1 MENKNIKLI
10 LVALGSFM
18 LVLLQTEMFQ
28 RSLEIFSFIG
38 LSVIGDI
45 ILLYHN
51 ISNLI
56 VLSIAYTSEFC
67 IIETYYQLKI
77 FCVAIFS
84 YSLQHISLQSSPPK
98 CSEK

>member
-45 ILLYHN
+45 ILLLSSILSFVGFVIFAFTSFKIIRNN
-51 ISNLI
+51 IN
-56 VLSIAYTSEFC
+56 Y
-67 IIETYYQLKI
+67 K
-77 FCVAIFS
+77 
-84 YSLQHISLQSSPPK
+84 K
-98 CSEK
+98 

>member
-38 LSVIGDI
+38 LSVI
-45 ILLYHN
+45 
-51 ISNLI
+51 
-56 VLSIAYTSEFC
+56 
-67 IIETYYQLKI
+67 
-77 FCVAIFS
+77 
-84 YSLQHISLQSSPPK
+84 
-98 CSEK
+98 

>member
-38 LSVIGDI
+38 LTIIGDI
-45 ILLYHN
+45 ILLLSSILSFVGFVIFAFTSFKIIRNN
-51 ISNLI
+51 I
-56 VLSIAYTSEFC
+56 
-67 IIETYYQLKI
+67 K
-77 FCVAIFS
+77 
-84 YSLQHISLQSSPPK
+84 
-98 CSEK
+98 

>member
-45 ILLYHN
+45 ILLLSS
-51 ISNLI
+51 ILSFVGLSLI
-56 VLSIAYTSEFC
+56 
-67 IIETYYQLKI
+67 
-77 FCVAIFS
+77 
-84 YSLQHISLQSSPPK
+84 HI
-98 CSEK
+98 

>member
-45 ILLYHN
+45 ILLLSSILSFVGFVIFAFTSFKIIRNN
-51 ISNLI
+51 IK
-56 VLSIAYTSEFC
+56 
-67 IIETYYQLKI
+67 LKM
-77 FCVAIFS
+77 AIP
-84 YSLQHISLQSSPPK
+84 YISPF
-98 CSEK
+98 

>member
-1 MENKNIKLI
+1 MI

-45 ILLYHN
+45 ILLLSSILSFVGFVIFAFTSFKIIRNN
-51 ISNLI
+51 I
-56 VLSIAYTSEFC
+56 
-67 IIETYYQLKI
+67 K
-77 FCVAIFS
+77 
-84 YSLQHISLQSSPPK
+84 
-98 CSEK
+98 